1 MSKRKK
7 AATYILDFLY
17 VISHSGLFVLM
28 VKGLLLLM
36 VSVSMCQ
43 TRDSRPLEE
52 LGQLLQG
59 FSQKDII
66 ILNKTVIFYTLL
78 ILIPAYVLAKK
89 VYTAVFSAILLIC
102 ILGVGNLFPEIFL
115 WEIRNISTI
124 TLFLLLIQLFSRII
138 IRIFELPSK
147 VYTYC
152 EVCRDAKRGAFIDE
166 KADRWCKELE
176 LFLKETESGH
186 DSSQSTAKVKVCLEE
201 MKQLTDNTTF
211 QPYTGKAVCIEEEKI
226 KNEI

>member
-36 VSVSMCQ
+36 VSVYMCQ

-52 LGQLLQG
+52 LGQYLQNL
-59 FSQKDII
+59 SQKDII
-66 ILNKTVIFYTLL
+66 ILNKTVIFCTLL
-78 ILIPAYVLAKK
+78 IVIPTYVLAKK
-89 VYTAVFSAILLIC
+89 VYAAVFSAILLIC

-115 WEIRNISTI
+115 WEIKSILMVPYFF
-124 TLFLLLIQLFSRII
+124 LFIQLLSMII